1 MMSLREFK
9 PGVSKYWLL
18 TLAGLAWSTTGVM
31 LCRLAYRWFTAIRWS
46 GAVPLG
52 LIGILLA
59 SAAYR
64 FGFSKIAQKNIK
76 RLCLLTE
83 RTCVFAFQTW
93 KGYLII
99 GLMVLLGITLRSSM
113 IPRHYLAVLYTTIGG
128 ALFLASF
135 SYYRFLW
142 QAVVRKGS
150 C

>member
-1 MMSLREFK
+1 MLLNRFK

-31 LCRLAYRWFTAIRWS
+31 LCRLAYRWLSAIRWS
-46 GAVPLG
+46 GAVPLE
-52 LIGILLA
+52 LTGILLA

-64 FGFSKIAQKNIK
+64 FGFSKIAQKNIR
-76 RLCLLTE
+76 RLCLLTGK
-83 RTCVFAFQTW
+83 TCIFAFQTW

-99 GLMVLLGITLRSSM
+99 GLMILLGITLRSLM

-135 SYYRFLW
+135 GYYKLLW
-142 QAVVRKGS
+142 HAIVRKEL